1 MDPPTGDGGTR
12 NPDRH
17 LRPYRAAHQPHRCL
31 RQPDRRADRG
41 GIGLV
46 TATTLLAFLPEA
58 GHRSPKTIAAL
69 AGLAPFNND
78 SGLFRGKRSIRGGR
92 PRVRSPFVGMSR

>member
-1 MDPPTGDGGTR
+1 M
-12 NPDRH
+12 
-17 LRPYRAAHQPHRCL
+17 
-31 RQPDRRADRG
+31 
-41 GIGLV
+41 
-46 TATTLLAFLPEA
+46 PEA

-92 PRVRSPFVGMSR
+92 PRVRVALYMAALTACRSTGLLGQFFRTLTAAGKPKKLALVAIARKIIVIANAVLRDQTPFKT